1 MCSSIVKHVRIN
13 MSQSTFKK
21 NTLFNSFH
29 KCNYTKVEI
38 QQIAAGNFLSE
49 GGEGVGGGR
58 KREIRLGLNL
68 EQLHVISNLE
78 VEREI

>member
-1 MCSSIVKHVRIN
+1 
-13 MSQSTFKK
+13 
-21 NTLFNSFH
+21 
-29 KCNYTKVEI
+29 VEI

-49 GGEGVGGGR
+49 GGEGVGGGGR

-78 VEREI
+78 IEREI